1 MKKNFKKSLSVFLAV
16 LMAVSCFSVVG
27 FAAEVDYGAHNDHK
41 DKVVVLEAVAAT
53 ECTDGKTEGL
63 KCTQCNVVIKEQAVI
78 PAPHNFGEWTVA
90 KTDNCENGYK
100 KTRTCKNADCK
111 KTEEETINKH
121 SWGDD
126 TEIGWSWV
134 GEPANCTNSGNQTR
148 KCSVCNI
155 EKTRTVEALGHKWEK
170 KKDGN
175 RPSCKQEGA
184 VSKYVCGRC
193 GEVDPD
199 RDGTTFD
206 KLPHEDADGDG
217 YCDNGCGGYIS
228 YDGEI
233 CTCPCHQKTGV
244 LNTIFKI
251 VLFFMRLFKIGQ
263 KCGCG
268 ADHYPAD

>member
-27 FAAEVDYGAHNDHK
+27 FAAEVDYGKHNDHR
-41 DKVVVLEAVAAT
+41 DKVQVIAEVPAT
-53 ECTDGKTEGL
+53 ECTDGTTEGL
-63 KCTQCNVVIKEQAVI
+63 KCVQCNEFIKEPQKI
-78 PAPHNFGEWTVA
+78 DAPHNFGEWTTE
-90 KTDNCENGYK
+90 KTDDCSKGYK
-100 KTRTCKNADCK
+100 KIRSCQNSGCSKN
-111 KTEEETINKH
+111 EEEVINKH

-126 TEIGWSWV
+126 TEIGWSWI

-155 EKTRTVEALGHKWEK
+155 EETRTVEALGHKWEK
-170 KKDGN
+170 QKDGN

-184 VSKYVCGRC
+184 EATFACKYCK
-193 GEVDPD
+193 EVDPD
-199 RDGTTFD
+199 RAGNKFD